1 VDRHRSR
8 EWALLEVEAELYR
21 RDRFLSTDLAK
32 SAAARAGLPSG
43 LVSDR
48 DIAEAADRAARS
60 LSSIDFGADR
70 VPTRK
75 SVGTVPWSVTAEIL
89 KTDAAQRLVTGIV
102 LEPTDVVGADT
113 QNDIYSAE
121 TIALAA
127 DQYMLTSQVIGIQ
140 HAERAG
146 ERVRVVR
153 SWIAANDETIN
164 GQRVVKGSWLMT
176 VKVFDDDLWN
186 QVLSGVLSGFSVGG
200 VATRTRISA

>member
-1 VDRHRSR
+1 
-8 EWALLEVEAELYR
+8 
-21 RDRFLSTDLAK
+21 
-32 SAAARAGLPSG
+32 
-43 LVSDR
+43 
-48 DIAEAADRAARS
+48 
-60 LSSIDFGADR
+60 
-70 VPTRK
+70 
-75 SVGTVPWSVTAEIL
+75 
-89 KTDAAQRLVTGIV
+89 
-102 LEPTDVVGADT
+102 
-113 QNDIYSAE
+113 
-121 TIALAA
+121 
-127 DQYMLTSQVIGIQ
+127 MLTSQVIGIQ